1 MEKTDVNKLVPYK
14 GNARA
19 HSPKQVEQI
28 ARSIKAFGFN
38 NPILV
43 DEGNVVIAGHGR
55 LAAAK
60 RLGLKEVPVV
70 RLNHLSEKEKKAYIL
85 ADNRL
90 AEKASWDPARLAVEI
105 KELSVDA
112 DFDLSLTGFETPE
125 TDLILY
131 GQSAPDEAETW
142 DEPVQIPR
150 LVQKGD
156 VWALGRHKLVCGD
169 ALDADTLALLMGSE
183 KADIVLT
190 DPPYNVKIA
199 GHVCGNGKIKH
210 PEFAMA
216 SGEMKETEFKAF
228 LTRAFQNLRA
238 FSKDGSL
245 HFAFI
250 DWRHA
255 RVMLEAGESVYDE
268 LKNICVWAKDAGAM
282 GSLYRSRHELVC
294 VFKNGGAPHCNNIEL
309 GKYGRCRTNVWEY
322 PGVRVQ
328 SRLSKGEPRLHPTV
342 KPAGLLADVLL
353 DCSRPGEIA
362 LDVFGGSGST
372 LLAAER
378 TGRRARLA
386 ELDPHYCDVI
396 LYRYE
401 KAGGKDVKLVRRAKY
416 EIKNTQTPAGK
427 IPVRFK
433 IPAAGR
439 KKCVM
444 RRRIRAASGAEP
456 LSARTVRQ

>member
-1 MEKTDVNKLVPYK
+1 MEKIEVKKLIPYK
-14 GNARA
+14 GNARV
-19 HSPKQVEQI
+19 HGDKQITQI
-28 ARSIKAFGFN
+28 ARSIERFGFN

-43 DEGNVVIAGHGR
+43 DEGNVVMAGHGR
-55 LAAAK
+55 LAAAQK
-60 RLGLKEVPVV
+60 LGLTQVPVV
-70 RLNHLSEKEKKAYIL
+70 RVSHLSEKEKKAYIL

-90 AEKASWDPARLAVEI
+90 AEKATWDQEQLTLEL
-105 KELSVDA
+105 KELSVDTE
-112 DFDLSLTGFETPE
+112 FDLSLTGFETPE

-131 GQSAPDEAETW
+131 GQKEPDKAETW
-142 DEPVQIPR
+142 EEPLQIPKR
-150 LVQKGD
+150 VRRGD
-156 VWALGRHKLVCGD
+156 VWALGEHKLICGD
-169 ALDADTLALLMGSE
+169 ALNPDTLALLLGDE

-199 GHVCGNGKIKH
+199 GHVCGNGKVKH

-216 SGEMKETEFKAF
+216 SGEMSEEQFHDF
-228 LTRAFQNLRA
+228 LLKTFQNLRT

-250 DWRHA
+250 DWRHV
-255 RVMLEAGESVYDE
+255 RVMLDAGEKVYQD

-282 GSLYRSRHELVC
+282 GSLYRSRHEMVC
-294 VFKNGGAPHCNNIEL
+294 VFKHGTAAHCNNIEL
-309 GKYGRCRTNVWEY
+309 GKYGRYRTNVWDY

-328 SRLSKGEPRLHPTV
+328 SRLTKGEPRLHPTV
-342 KPAGLLADVLL
+342 KPVGLLADVLL
-353 DCSRPGEIA
+353 DCSRPGEVV

-401 KAGGKDVKLVRRAKY
+401 QKGGRNIKLIRREDNDVKNSQISLQST
-416 EIKNTQTPAGK
+416 TQRK
-427 IPVRFK
+427 
-433 IPAAGR
+433 PAAGGR
-439 KKCVM
+439 KKLII
-444 RRRIRAASGAEP
+444 RRRVLQAS
-456 LSARTVRQ
+456 